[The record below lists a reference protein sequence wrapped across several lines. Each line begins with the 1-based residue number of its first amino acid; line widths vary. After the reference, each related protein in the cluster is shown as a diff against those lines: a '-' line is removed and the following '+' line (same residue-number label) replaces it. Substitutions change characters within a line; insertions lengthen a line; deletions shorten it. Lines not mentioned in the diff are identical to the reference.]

1 MSTMTTDELD
11 QLKKAILRSMS
22 RLTPTVTGE
31 SPPNGELNT
40 SITAA
45 GFVVDAKFGSGGAF
59 WSLRTSPPSSSE
71 QTALV
76 SLAGWIQHH
85 VREQQRYVTEQL
97 SPFVTLVD
105 KEVLL
110 SSSGESSLVAAET
123 PSDSKT

>member
-11 QLKKAILRSMS
+11 QLKKAIIRSLT
-22 RLTPTVTGE
+22 RLSPTSTGE
-31 SPPNGELNT
+31 PPPKGELNT
-40 SITAA
+40 SITAE
-45 GFVVDAKFGSGGAF
+45 GFVVEAKFGSGGAF
-59 WSLRTSPPSSSE
+59 WSLKTSPPASSE
-71 QTALV
+71 QTAVV

-85 VREQQRYVTEQL
+85 VREQQRYVAEQL

-110 SSSGESSLVAAET
+110 ATSGESSLVAAET